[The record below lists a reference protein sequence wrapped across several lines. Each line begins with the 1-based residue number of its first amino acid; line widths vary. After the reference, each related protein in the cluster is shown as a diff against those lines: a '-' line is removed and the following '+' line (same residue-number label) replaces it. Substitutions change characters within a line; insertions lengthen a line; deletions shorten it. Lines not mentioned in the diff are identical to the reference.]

1 MSRKSKIAALP
12 PNIGHSRNFA
22 VKYLPFWFDVAENE
36 QYKRHK
42 RRKDSRIRKINHR
55 RKKGQTKMN
64 KAILMGR
71 LTKDIEMRYT
81 QSGKA
86 VGQFSLAVDKYVGG
100 EKSADFINCVAWEKT
115 AETISKYCGKGRQIL
130 VEGRLQSR
138 SYEKDG
144 QKRYI
149 TEVIVSHMEFC
160 GNKQGGDKTEDEPSD
175 DDFGGVDEEIPF

>member
-12 PNIGHSRNFA
+12 PKIGHSREFA

-42 RRKDSRIRKINHR
+42 RRKDSRIRKTNHR

-64 KAILMGR
+64 KVILMGR
-71 LTKDIEMRYT
+71 LTKDAETRYT
-81 QSGKA
+81 PSGKA
-86 VGQFSLAVDKYVGG
+86 ICSFCLAIDRRGKDAG
-100 EKSADFINCVAWEKT
+100 ADFINCVAWEKT

-160 GNKQGGDKTEDEPSD
+160 GNKQGGDKTENEPSD